1 MRLLVFS
8 SNSWSDKICQLPEVG
23 GATNKKADAFCAV
36 GFRSLPA
43 LPLIEGWNLSIW
55 LAGFV
60 AIELAL
66 YFAIELTL
74 VRLFPRLK
82 QATSDAEPTSA

>member
-43 LPLIEGWNLSIW
+43 IDLVGPLVFE
-55 LAGFV
+55 
-60 AIELAL
+60 
-66 YFAIELTL
+66 
-74 VRLFPRLK
+74 
-82 QATSDAEPTSA
+82 

>member
-1 MRLLVFS
+1 MVAATTYCGYKLLLGYRMRECRSHMRLLVFS

-43 LPLIEGWNLSIW
+43 IDWVGPLVFE
-55 LAGFV
+55 
-60 AIELAL
+60 
-66 YFAIELTL
+66 
-74 VRLFPRLK
+74 
-82 QATSDAEPTSA
+82 